1 MAKSKSSVIPGGPL
15 KDEGT
20 APEPV
25 GNYTKSAKK
34 PAREPLPPP
43 RGWNGP
49 GGGQTG
55 NLDPP
60 TMWRATTV
68 QACGLWPFAA
78 GSGAPMTGVPLGQHL
93 FTGATVCGDPL
104 SWFTRAH
111 YISNPSLFMLG
122 MPGLGKSTL
131 INRMLIGLAATG
143 VVPLVLGD
151 LKPDYADTV
160 RALNGQIISIGR
172 GAGGI
177 NVLDPG
183 SMGTAA
189 ARIGGEAGRMLA
201 AEAHGRVL
209 NVVAALVTIVRNRPM
224 DDHEQS
230 VLSAALH
237 HLRER
242 TPDGRAPL
250 LPDLLR
256 VLTEG
261 PDRVRAVTLDRGD
274 DTRYRDA
281 VDPLHRSLLGIL
293 DGPLGDTFAS
303 ETSTRIDLNATAVCV
318 DISRIGEAD
327 TQLTAA
333 AMLAAWSDGLG
344 TVAASH
350 ALADAGLAPRRWF
363 FTVLDELWRPL
374 RAASGIVDRID
385 ALTRLNR
392 TLGLGDAKITHTIK
406 DAEALGTDADRAK
419 ARGFVERA
427 GMVVCAGLPRQEME
441 ELGRIVGMSQR
452 EIALVSSWSSPPGWA
467 AHGDREEPP
476 GRGRFL
482 IKVGGRPGIPI
493 QVAITDTER
502 LLHDTNKRWVP
513 NEYTT
518 AQAGDHAR
526 GASGPG
532 PDRGWI
538 A

>member
-1 MAKSKSSVIPGGPL
+1 MSK
-15 KDEGT
+15 
-20 APEPV
+20 
-25 GNYTKSAKK
+25 KK
-34 PAREPLPPP
+34 PQARAPRTPMAPA
-43 RGWNGP
+43 RGWYGP
-49 GGGQTG
+49 GGGQVAHM
-55 NLDPP
+55 DPP

-93 FTGATVCGDPL
+93 HTGATVCGDPI
-104 SWFTRAH
+104 SWFTRAR

-131 INRMLIGLAATG
+131 VNRMLIGLAATG

-160 RALNGQIISIGR
+160 RALGGQVISIGR
-172 GAGGI
+172 GVGGI

-183 SMGTAA
+183 AMGEAA
-189 ARIGGEAGRMLA
+189 DRLGGEAGRALTS
-201 AEAHGRVL
+201 EAHGRVL
-209 NVVAALVTIVRNRPM
+209 NMVAALITIVRGQPM
-224 DDHEQS
+224 GDHEMS
-230 VLSAALH
+230 VVSACLH

-242 TPDGRAPL
+242 TPTGRAPL

-256 VLTEG
+256 VLDEG

-274 DTRYRDA
+274 MSRYREA

-293 DGPLGDTFAS
+293 DGPLGSTFAS
-303 ETSTRIDLNATAVCV
+303 ETSTRINPDAPAVCI

-344 TVAASH
+344 TVAAAH
-350 ALADAGLAPRRWF
+350 ALSDAGLAPRRWF

-374 RAASGIVDRID
+374 RAASGIVERID

-392 TLGLGDAKITHTIK
+392 SLGLGDAKITHTLK
-406 DAEALGTDADRAK
+406 DAEALGSEADRAK

-427 GMVVCAGLPRQEME
+427 GMVVCAGLPKAEMQD
-441 ELGRIVGMSQR
+441 LSNIVGLSER
-452 EIALVSSWSSPPGWA
+452 EIDLVSSWSSPPGWA
-467 AHGDREEPP
+467 GTGGNEEPP

-493 QVAITDTER
+493 RVAITDTER
-502 LLHDTNKRWVP
+502 ELHNTNTRWVG
-513 NEYTT
+513 
-518 AQAGDHAR
+518 AGNPVEDIGAR
-526 GASGPG
+526 G
-532 PDRGWI
+532 
-538 A
+538 